1 MYIRKSNHSEP
12 LQRWNYDSE
21 DGTCK
26 QFDYMG
32 RKGNGNR
39 FLTRQACEESCQPSQ
54 DPCELPK
61 TPGPCDNR
69 NERYFFDKDKGECF
83 TFNWGENIS
92 TSIEYYYGKEQLCL
106 TLTIDTTKYQFYCT
120 NSRVS

>member
-1 MYIRKSNHSEP
+1 ME
-12 LQRWNYDSE
+12 RWHYDSS

-26 QFDYMG
+26 DLDYMG

-39 FLTRQACEESCQPSQ
+39 FLTRQSCQENCQPSQ

-69 NERYFFDKDKGECF
+69 NERFWFDKEKQECF
-83 TFNWGENIS
+83 SFNWGKPNR
-92 TSIEYYYGKEQLCL
+92 G
-106 TLTIDTTKYQFYCT
+106 
-120 NSRVS
+120 

>member
-1 MYIRKSNHSEP
+1 MTTIEIFLNIAILTIRLKIFSKTNESEP
-12 LQRWNYDSE
+12 LQRWHYDSS

-26 QFDYMG
+26 ELDYMG

-39 FLTRQACEESCQPSQ
+39 FLTRQSCQENCQPSQ

-69 NERYFFDKDKGECF
+69 NERYWFDKEKQECF
-83 TFNWGENIS
+83 SFNWG
-92 TSIEYYYGKEQLCL
+92 KPDQ
-106 TLTIDTTKYQFYCT
+106 K
-120 NSRVS
+120 

>member
-1 MYIRKSNHSEP
+1 MNLNYNMHIIADIILFHTFILSFKILVQATNIPLCLFSKSNESEP
-12 LQRWNYDSE
+12 LQRWHFDSS

-39 FLTRQACEESCQPSQ
+39 FLTRQSCEESCQPSQ

-69 NERYFFDKDKGECF
+69 NERFWFDKEKTECF
-83 TFNWGENIS
+83 TFNWGKN
-92 TSIEYYYGKEQLCL
+92 
-106 TLTIDTTKYQFYCT
+106 
-120 NSRVS
+120 